1 MEFLIRRRKEVIIG
15 LVFLLVLGFGGFY
28 YFSNK
33 KSVDELSVVS
43 DDVDASKEETKNI
56 ETNKIFVDVKG
67 AVKKPGV
74 YELNDGDKVVD
85 AINKAEGLTKSAVT
99 TNINLAKKIT
109 NEMVVYVFTKKELSK
124 SEEGKTVVSEVP
136 CVCETVEV
144 NNCIKEDNSSATND
158 NQSSEFKKVN
168 INTASAEELVTIKG
182 LGESKANA
190 IISYRNTNGNFK
202 SIEDIKNVS
211 GIGDALFNKI
221 KELITV

>member
-1 MEFLIRRRKEVIIG
+1 MEFLIRRKKEVIVG

-28 YFSNK
+28 YFGNK

-56 ETNKIFVDVKG
+56 ETDKIFVDVKG

-74 YELNDGDKVVD
+74 YELNEGDKVVD

-99 TNINLAKKIT
+99 TNINLAKKVT

-124 SEEGKTVVSEVP
+124 SEEAKTVVSEVP

-144 NNCIKEDNSSATND
+144 NNCVKEDNSSVTND
-158 NQSSEFKKVN
+158 NQNSEFKKVN

-202 SIEDIKNVS
+202 SIEDVKNVS

>member
-1 MEFLIRRRKEVIIG
+1 MEFLIRRKKEVIVG

-28 YFSNK
+28 YFGNK

-56 ETNKIFVDVKG
+56 ETDKIFVDVKG

-74 YELNDGDKVVD
+74 YELNEGDKVVD

-99 TNINLAKKIT
+99 TNINLAKKVT

-124 SEEGKTVVSEVP
+124 SEETKTVVSEVP

-144 NNCIKEDNSSATND
+144 NNCVKEDNSSVTND

-168 INTASAEELVTIKG
+168 INTASAGELVTIKG
-182 LGESKANA
+182 LGENKANA

>member
-28 YFSNK
+28 YFGNK

-56 ETNKIFVDVKG
+56 ETDKIFVDVKG

-74 YELNDGDKVVD
+74 YELNAGDKVVD

-99 TNINLAKKIT
+99 TNINLAKKVT

-124 SEEGKTVVSEVP
+124 SEEAKTVVSEVP
-136 CVCETVEV
+136 CVCETIEV
-144 NNCIKEDNSSATND
+144 NNCVKEDNSSDTND

>member
-99 TNINLAKKIT
+99 TNINLAKKVT

>member
-1 MEFLIRRRKEVIIG
+1 MEFLIRRKKEAIVG
-15 LVFLLVLGFGGFY
+15 LVLLLVLGVGGFY
-28 YFSNK
+28 YFSNN

-56 ETNKIFVDVKG
+56 ETDRIFVDVKG

-74 YELNDGDKVVD
+74 YELNEGDKVVD

-99 TNINLAKKIT
+99 TNINLAKKVT

-124 SEEGKTVVSEVP
+124 SEETKTVVSEVP

-144 NNCIKEDNSSATND
+144 NNCVKEDNSSVTND
-158 NQSSEFKKVN
+158 NHSSEFKKVN

>member
-15 LVFLLVLGFGGFY
+15 LAFLLVLGFGGFY

-99 TNINLAKKIT
+99 TNINLAKKVT

>member
-28 YFSNK
+28 YFGNK
-33 KSVDELSVVS
+33 KSIDELSVVS
-43 DDVDASKEETKNI
+43 DDVDASKEETKII
-56 ETNKIFVDVKG
+56 ETDKIFVDVKG

-99 TNINLAKKIT
+99 TNINLAKKVT

-124 SEEGKTVVSEVP
+124 SEEVKTVVSEVP

-144 NNCIKEDNSSATND
+144 NNCVKEDNSSATND

-168 INTASAEELVTIKG
+168 INTASAEELITIKG